1 MGRGGGG
8 RKGEGEGFVLPYV
21 IGSERRE
28 SLEDLEVQGLELRSY
43 GGWRGSG
50 V

>member
-8 RKGEGEGFVLPYV
+8 GNGKGEGFVLPNV

-28 SLEDLEVQGLELRSY
+28 SLEDLQVKGLELRSY
-43 GGWRGSG
+43 GS
-50 V
+50 